1 MKHTRQEKPLN
12 SAAAA
17 CTSPRLLRASAGR
30 GVAAGVVAL
39 LAVGGSI
46 VGASA
51 GAQAVEP
58 VPAAAG
64 TAAKGSAQPAAFVA
78 AASLSESKIV
88 SDVDRIRANGV
99 AEATIKVSLRDDDG
113 NPISP
118 SRGERVVIWTNN
130 GMISNTQDN
139 GDGTY
144 TAKLVAT
151 AAGSATLSF
160 TIDGLSAEG
169 TARVWLINAT
179 PPPAPQVGPSNGSG
193 VNGRTN
199 ISGYVTVSDESGRVL
214 TTGYG
219 GRDGAFSLPI
229 EPRAAHGTVLTVT
242 AIDTESNVSVPT
254 RVIVD
259 AVAPDAP
266 HAAPS
271 DGLRVSGAAEPG
283 ASVVIRDGSGL
294 IIGSG
299 VAAGDGSFDIGLVRA
314 VTSADRVDV
323 AAIDAAG
330 NESDRVDVL
339 VNDAGSEP
347 ETGTEPETETGT
359 EPETETG
366 TETETLK
373 TETETEPGT
382 GARPAPRRR
391 PAPSLKLKRG
401 PKPRPI
407 LRPKPGPRSGQRL
420 SLASCRRSARTRPNG
435 TSWCRAPKTR
445 EHLLRPRRPSSSSRL
460 PPREETPSRAAV
472 PAGILL
478 ALGAVA
484 PLLTRAAQ
492 RVRSLAPGAERR

>member
-64 TAAKGSAQPAAFVA
+64 TAAKGFAQPAAFVA

-314 VTSADRVDV
+314 VTSADRVAV

-366 TETETLK
+366 TETET
-373 TETETEPGT
+373 ETETEPGT
-382 GARPAPRRR
+382 GGETGPETEAGTEPETETGTETETDPAPETGAEIGATPEPGKLPQIGENAAEQDELVSGAEDKAT
-391 PAPSLKLKRG
+391 PAQTASA
-401 PKPRPI
+401 
-407 LRPKPGPRSGQRL
+407 QQQ
-420 SLASCRRSARTRPNG
+420 LAATG
-435 TSWCRAPKTR
+435 GDA
-445 EHLLRPRRPSSSSRL
+445 L
-460 PPREETPSRAAV
+460 RAAV

-484 PLLTRAAQ
+484 LLTRAAQ
-492 RVRSLAPGAERR
+492 RVRSLAPVAERR